1 MMKTTMSN
9 IQYPISNRTSS
20 IRLNSRL
27 FTWTLDIGHW
37 TLDILRS
44 LNVFTFYVKSRESF
58 YVLRKISSAALG
70 LAVLAGLTP
79 AASAQLGPWPIQTK
93 QTAFEASIVK
103 RENDVLW
110 VERKSADGTRS
121 PQIGLPV
128 ADVVQIGMPRP
139 TLFDAVEKIRTLP
152 AATDAQFAA
161 AHAALDKMI
170 LQLKPLRDL
179 PGIPANEAM
188 IAKGRLFDA
197 KGLWREST
205 RIYEDVVTKSAG
217 SAAASNAQ
225 MLAGIA
231 YAKGG
236 EYNSA
241 IEYLGGIPLP
251 EEDEEMLSNL
261 LFALGDSY
269 FALENY
275 DNALLSYLPLVVFY
289 PYVYDN
295 EPRGLAA
302 ALGCY
307 AALKEWEPLYR
318 SIQEI
323 QKNYP
328 DTPAAQTAA
337 EFLEKYQKELGDAGQ
352 FVDAAKVT
360 SADAPVA
367 PAGVAGA
374 PAAPAAEAAPTN
386 ETSNVQ

>member
-1 MMKTTMSN
+1 
-9 IQYPISNRTSS
+9 
-20 IRLNSRL
+20 
-27 FTWTLDIGHW
+27 
-37 TLDILRS
+37 LDILRS

-70 LAVLAGLTP
+70 LALLAPL

-103 RENDVLW
+103 RDQDVLW

-139 TLFDAVEKIRTLP
+139 ALFDAVEKIRLAP

-170 LQLKPLRDL
+170 LQLRSLRDL

-188 IAKGRLFDA
+188 VAKGRLYDA

-205 RIYEDVVTKSAG
+205 RLYEDVVVKAAG
-217 SAAASNAQ
+217 TAAATNARI
-225 MLAGIA
+225 LAGIA
-231 YAKGG
+231 YAQGG
-236 EYNSA
+236 EHHSA
-241 IEYLGGIPLP
+241 VEYLGGIPLP
-251 EEDEEMLSNL
+251 EEDEEILSKL

-269 FALENY
+269 FALGNY

-289 PYVYDN
+289 PYVHDN

-302 ALGCY
+302 ALACY
-307 AALKEWEPLYR
+307 AELKEWEPLYR
-318 SIQEI
+318 TIQEI
-323 QKNYP
+323 KRLYP
-328 DTPAAQTAA
+328 GTPAEETANQIIAEYKNQLAQ
-337 EFLEKYQKELGDAGQ
+337 AGQ
-352 FVDAAKVT
+352 FLDGDRVVE
-360 SADAPVA
+360 P
-367 PAGVAGA
+367 
-374 PAAPAAEAAPTN
+374 PAAVADPSTSGNPDIQAPKAP
-386 ETSNVQ
+386 